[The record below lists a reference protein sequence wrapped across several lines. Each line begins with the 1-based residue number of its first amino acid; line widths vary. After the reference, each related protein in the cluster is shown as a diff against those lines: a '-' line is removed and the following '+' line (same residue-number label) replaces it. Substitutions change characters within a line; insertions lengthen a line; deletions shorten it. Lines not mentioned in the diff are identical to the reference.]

1 MQWYRERFADKTV
14 LVTGATSGIGKAAA
28 DRLLAEGATVV
39 AADIRVPGEGDAED
53 EGTAQPLDLPRD
65 RYLFVQTDVREEDA
79 AVEAVSAA
87 VEVGGRLDAVVHAAG
102 IAGGGLLHLL
112 DRQEWDRLI
121 STNLTGTFVVFKA
134 ALAQML
140 SQERIDGERG
150 AVVAVSSMSAFEV
163 AAGAGAFGAAT
174 SGVVTLCRALAV
186 EYGRMGIRANAVCP
200 GAIDSPMLQ
209 TAFSAPGL
217 KETHLSY
224 RDATALQRFGE
235 PEEVAAAALY
245 LVSRDASFV
254 SGAALTVDG
263 GYTAG
268 RDHGIASLLDIGDA
282 PGSRPAD

>member
-1 MQWYRERFADKTV
+1 MEWYRERFADKTV
-14 LVTGATSGIGKAAA
+14 LVTGASSGIGKAAA

-39 AADIRVPGEGDAED
+39 AADLRVPGEGEAEGAG
-53 EGTAQPLDLPRD
+53 EVVPLPRD
-65 RYLFVQTDVREEDA
+65 RFLFVHTDVREEDA

-102 IAGGGLLHLL
+102 VAGGGLLHLL

-121 STNLTGTFVVFKA
+121 STNLTGTFVVVKA

-140 SQERIDGERG
+140 SQERVGGERG
-150 AVVAVSSMSAFEV
+150 AIAAVASMSAMEV

-174 SGVVTLCRALAV
+174 SGVVALCRALAV

-200 GAIDSPMLQ
+200 GVINGPMVQ
-209 TAFSAPGL
+209 SAFAAPGL
-217 KETHLSY
+217 RETTTSY
-224 RDATALQRFGE
+224 REATALQRFGE

-245 LVSRDASFV
+245 LISSDASFV
-254 SGAALTVDG
+254 SGATLTVDG

-268 RDHGIASLLDIGDA
+268 RDHGISSLLEIGDA
-282 PGSRPAD
+282 PGGAPSR

>member
-1 MQWYRERFADKTV
+1 MEWHRERFADKTV
-14 LVTGATSGIGKAAA
+14 LVTGASSGIGKAAA

-39 AADIRVPGEGDAED
+39 AADVRVPGDGDAEG
-53 EGTAQPLDLPRD
+53 EVAPLPRD
-65 RYLFVQTDVREEDA
+65 RYLYVHTDVRDEDA
-79 AVEAVSAA
+79 ATEAVSAA

-102 IAGGGLLHLL
+102 VAGGGLLHLL

-150 AVVAVSSMSAFEV
+150 AIAAVSSMSALEV
-163 AAGAGAFGAAT
+163 AAGGGAFGAAT
-174 SGVVTLCRALAV
+174 SGVVALCRALAV
-186 EYGRMGIRANAVCP
+186 EYGRMGVRANAVCP
-200 GAIDSPMLQ
+200 GAINSPMLQ
-209 TAFSAPGL
+209 SAFAAPGL

-245 LVSRDASFV
+245 LISPDASFV

-268 RDHGIASLLDIGDA
+268 RDHGIASLLELGDA
-282 PGSRPAD
+282 PGGFPSP